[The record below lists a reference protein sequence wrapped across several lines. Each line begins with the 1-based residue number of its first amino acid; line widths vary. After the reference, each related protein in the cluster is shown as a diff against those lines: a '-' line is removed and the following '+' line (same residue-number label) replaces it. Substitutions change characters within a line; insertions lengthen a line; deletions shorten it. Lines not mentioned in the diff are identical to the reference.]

1 MADSPVYEQADI
13 AGRQVELIVRGQ
25 GRPLLYLHAGDGI
38 EPSLG
43 FIERLSRSF
52 KVTAASHP
60 GFGASPRHGFR
71 DVHDLA
77 YHYLDLL
84 DALKLASP
92 VVVGASFGGWVAAEM
107 AIRAPT
113 RLGSLVLIDAVGI
126 KTTSPDQRDI
136 ADLFSLTPA
145 ALNELVYKRPPPVP
159 APADIE
165 AARRIAA
172 NQETLSRYAWAPTL
186 HNPRLARWL
195 HRITTPTLLLWGAE
209 DRVVTPDYGRAY
221 AKAIPGAKFQLIDD
235 AGHFPEREQ
244 TEAVA
249 RAVEA
254 FAGASASVP
263 A

>member
-1 MADSPVYEQADI
+1 MDDPAYERATI
-13 AGRQVELIVRGQ
+13 AGREIELLRRGR

-43 FIERLSRSF
+43 FVERLSRSF

-77 YHYLDLL
+77 YHYLDLIDVLGL
-84 DALKLASP
+84 DHP
-92 VVVGASFGGWVAAEM
+92 VVVGASFGGWIAAEM
-107 AIRAPT
+107 AIRAPE
-113 RLGSLVLIDAVGI
+113 RLGALVLIDAVGI
-126 KTTSPDQRDI
+126 KTTPPDQREI
-136 ADLFSLTPA
+136 ADLFSFTPQ
-145 ALNELVYKRPPPVP
+145 ALNDLVYKRPPPVA
-159 APADIE
+159 APSDLD

-172 NQETLSRYAWAPTL
+172 NQEALSRYAWSPTL

-195 HRITTPTLLLWGAE
+195 HRITTPTLVVWGAE
-209 DRVVTPDYGRAY
+209 DRVVAPDYGRAY
-221 AKAIPGAKFQLIDD
+221 ARAIPLAKFKLVED

-244 TEAVA
+244 TETVA
-249 RAVEA
+249 RAVEE
-254 FAGASASVP
+254 FAGASTAVP